1 MGWRKVALAGGLIVA
16 AGVGEARGQIPGLPG
31 GGASSLFA
39 PGAAA
44 GSAIPSAATSAATSA
59 ASAQPTLGGFFGLSK
74 TNLAACK
81 AKFCAS
87 PFGSLANNAL
97 GPYSTLT
104 GGLIPVCCPA
114 VPSNAA
120 IAALAAQGGP
130 NGAEAVAAKIKKD
143 EADAKARRAAI
154 RYLGTVD
161 CHYWPEAE
169 VAIISGLRDDRNECV
184 RYEAA
189 LALLNGCCCNA
200 KTIEALNFVVSASEK
215 DGKPAETSERVRCA
229 ALAALQKCL
238 THFTPPEEAP
248 SEKPDPSE
256 PADEIKAVSSLDPA
270 FRRVAYYY
278 KAKTPGGRPAAQV
291 VADARKTVA
300 RMAARPPHPE
310 PTMPGERSVYHA
322 MARALKPKPTPNP
335 PTTPAP
341 TGPAAEVEAPAD
353 DLRPIEPA
361 AVVSS
366 TAAPAVARVT
376 GPAPSN
382 GRRGLFAILR
392 GAAEPD
398 PDN

>member
-1 MGWRKVALAGGLIVA
+1 MASRKVALVSWLIIA
-16 AGVGEARGQIPGLPG
+16 AWPGSARAQIPSIPG

-39 PGAAA
+39 PSTSAA
-44 GSAIPSAATSAATSA
+44 SAIPGLGGASSAAT
-59 ASAQPTLGGFFGLSK
+59 SAQPTLGGFLGLTK
-74 TNLAACK
+74 PNLAACK

-87 PFGSLANNAL
+87 PFGSLTNNAL
-97 GPYSTLT
+97 GPYSTMF
-104 GGLIPVCCPA
+104 GGLIPMCCPS
-114 VPSNAA
+114 VPSDAA

-154 RYLGTVD
+154 RYLATVD

-200 KTIEALNFVVSASEK
+200 KTIEALNIVVSGSEK

-229 ALAALQKCL
+229 ALAALQGCL
-238 THFTPPEEAP
+238 LRFNPPEP
-248 SEKPDPSE
+248 GPPEKPESPE
-256 PADEIKAVSSLDPA
+256 PPEAIGSAGSLDPA

-278 KAKTPGGRPAAQV
+278 KTLATRPNAQV

-300 RMAARPPHPE
+300 RMAASRPLRPE

-322 MARALKPKPTPNP
+322 MTRARKPKPPAPSSNPSPNP
-335 PTTPAP
+335 NPNPE
-341 TGPAAEVEAPAD
+341 GPAGSSD

-366 TAAPAVARVT
+366 PSNPGVVRASAAPQT
-376 GPAPSN
+376 
-382 GRRGLFAILR
+382 GRRGLIAIIR
-392 GAAEPD
+392 GAAD
-398 PDN
+398 PGWDN